1 MLCKQVVDEWI
12 QRQSVEE
19 AVRAQEKEK
28 SKSLAGISLLNTEH
42 TTIYTILP
50 YIFVVYFSNTDHLL
64 YIHARIL

>member
-12 QRQSVEE
+12 KRQSVEE

-42 TTIYTILP
+42 TTIYTI
-50 YIFVVYFSNTDHLL
+50 YFSNTDHLL
-64 YIHARIL
+64 YIHARIFLLNTP